1 MHSKCNRYGMVGIYK
16 KITMKYIIISLIS
29 ISSISAQNV
38 QDTITIVTPKFTGKY
53 YAPPSGGKY
62 EIWKDEEGFY
72 FIVEKRK
79 LYIK

>member
-1 MHSKCNRYGMVGIYK
+1 
-16 KITMKYIIISLIS
+16 MKYILIFSMAFSSL
-29 ISSISAQNV
+29 SAQNV

-53 YAPPSGGKY
+53 YAPSSGGKY
-62 EIWKDEEGFY
+62 EIWKDEEGLY

>member
-1 MHSKCNRYGMVGIYK
+1 MAFS
-16 KITMKYIIISLIS
+16 SL
-29 ISSISAQNV
+29 SAQNV
-38 QDTITIVTPKFTGKY
+38 PKDTITIVKPAFTGKY

-62 EIWKDEEGFY
+62 EIWKDEQGLY

>member
-1 MHSKCNRYGMVGIYK
+1 MVEFLK
-16 KITMKYIIISLIS
+16 KITMKYILIFSMAFSSL
-29 ISSISAQNV
+29 SAQNLNK
-38 QDTITIVTPKFTGKY
+38 DTITIVKPTFTGKY
-53 YAPPSGGKY
+53 YSPPSGGKY

>member
-1 MHSKCNRYGMVGIYK
+1 MAFS
-16 KITMKYIIISLIS
+16 SL
-29 ISSISAQNV
+29 SAQNV

-62 EIWKDEEGFY
+62 EIWKDEEGLY